1 MFSNKKRRRIKP
13 FARPTSFDFNA
24 VFDLRHYQK
33 VKYGNP
39 VSSLY
44 RTSNSDE
51 DFQIMEGEVL
61 MQQDDAIGIRRYGDH
76 QMHCFGF
83 ANGLLSEIEDST
95 KVFGGKLFTTLGNK
109 AKALVQLKYAG
120 VAVTGFKPDTDIY
133 EQGFVVTVAGLNTLF
148 NNGQDSLFPGDII
161 CADVPPADKAG
172 TDIRGRNRSNA
183 QGGIPGSKYQF
194 TVTSFTKLKE
204 ALTVEGM
211 DTVQAEQLASKF
223 IMGTAMSF
231 SKRGSPV
238 DVVLHRCNV
247 IRMAPAAAVDDEQD
261 DEPDEKQGDKQSD
274 KQKKKPISAKKGKG
288 GGKGGA

>member
-95 KVFGGKLFTTLGNK
+95 KVFGGKLFTKLGNK

-161 CADVPPADKAG
+161 CADVPPADKDG

-204 ALTVEGM
+204 ALTDEGM
-211 DTVQAEQLASKF
+211 DSVQAEQLASKF

-247 IRMAPAAAVDDEQD
+247 IRMAPTVPPVDDEP
-261 DEPDEKQGDKQSD
+261 EEENEKQVDKQD
-274 KQKKKPISAKKGKG
+274 KQTKKSNSAKIKKVKG
-288 GGKGGA
+288 GGK

>member
-33 VKYGNP
+33 VKFGNTGGD
-39 VSSLY
+39 SLY
-44 RTSNSDE
+44 RSSNSDE

-61 MQQDDAIGIRRYGDH
+61 MQQDDTIGIRRYGDH

-83 ANGLLSEIEDST
+83 ANGLLKTLETDKLILDLD
-95 KVFGGKLFTTLGNK
+95 KNFNVLKGKT
-109 AKALVQLKYAG
+109 KALLQLKYAG

-148 NNGQDSLFPGDII
+148 NNGQGPLFLGDII
-161 CADVPPADKAG
+161 CADVPPADKDG
-172 TDIRGRNRSNA
+172 TDRRGRNRSNA

-194 TVTSFTKLKE
+194 TVTSFTDLKK
-204 ALTVEGM
+204 ALVAENLSPA
-211 DTVQAEQLASKF
+211 QAERLASKF

-247 IRMAPAAAVDDEQD
+247 IRMAAPTVPVLATTPTV
-261 DEPDEKQGDKQSD
+261 PVTVPVTVNPLTSSRKGR
-274 KQKKKPISAKKGKG
+274 KGKG
-288 GGKGGA
+288 GL

>member
-83 ANGLLSEIEDST
+83 ANGLLSEMEANT
-95 KVFGGKLFTTLGNK
+95 KVLDNKDFNDDLGPK
-109 AKALVQLKYAG
+109 TKALVQLKYAG

-148 NNGQDSLFPGDII
+148 NNGQHSLFPGDII
-161 CADVPPADKAG
+161 CADVPPADV
-172 TDIRGRNRSNA
+172 DNQDVRGRNRSNA

-204 ALTVEGM
+204 ALEKERLTPQ
-211 DTVQAEQLASKF
+211 QAEQLASKF

-247 IRMAPAAAVDDEQD
+247 IRMAAPTVPVLATTTTV
-261 DEPDEKQGDKQSD
+261 PVTVPVTVNMTSSRKGR
-274 KQKKKPISAKKGKG
+274 KGKG
-288 GGKGGA
+288 GL

>member
-83 ANGLLSEIEDST
+83 ANGLLSEMEANT
-95 KVFGGKLFTTLGNK
+95 KVLDNKDFNDDLGPK
-109 AKALVQLKYAG
+109 TKALVQLKYAG

-148 NNGQDSLFPGDII
+148 NNGQHSLFPGDII
-161 CADVPPADKAG
+161 CADVPPADV
-172 TDIRGRNRSNA
+172 DNQDVRGRNRSNA

-204 ALTVEGM
+204 ALEKERLTPQ
-211 DTVQAEQLASKF
+211 QAERLASKF

-247 IRMAPAAAVDDEQD
+247 IRMAAPTVPVLATTTTV
-261 DEPDEKQGDKQSD
+261 PVTVPVTVNPLTSSRKGR
-274 KQKKKPISAKKGKG
+274 KGKG
-288 GGKGGA
+288 GL